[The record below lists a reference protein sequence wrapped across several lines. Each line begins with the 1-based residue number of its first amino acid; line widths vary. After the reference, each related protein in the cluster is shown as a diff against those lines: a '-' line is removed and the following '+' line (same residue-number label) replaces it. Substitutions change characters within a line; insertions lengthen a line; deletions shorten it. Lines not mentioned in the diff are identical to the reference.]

1 MAAASLPPVI
11 AARSRVPVSAVFAAP
26 VFLLFLVLKV
36 YANHPAASDENIYF
50 YMSVRTAFDGLW
62 PYRDYFFA
70 HTPLHILI
78 SVAVFKLVALAGG
91 LLHGSLVAG
100 VAAMTSGTSWE
111 EGGLALTVAKAIP
124 AASAL
129 LAGVGI
135 YASARRA
142 GAVEAVLAAAS
153 FLLADQVLR
162 ASSHFTGIAE
172 AALCTA
178 LGMLA
183 LLAGR
188 DRLCGLAFAAGCL
201 VAMYVAPVGA
211 AVWLVLLAISPRRAR
226 TVALWTAVPLVAVH
240 GFFLLAV
247 GRPYWDGVV
256 LYHLKKPGDVRTFAE
271 TFWPILSHNSHL
283 FFALPTAL
291 VAALL
296 DATGL
301 LGLRT
306 PETVALP
313 APDRLAERSGAGS
326 RSARRRAGRVAEKR
340 ARRAT
345 TCPQPAA
352 TPAHSAATR
361 PAIRAALADLLS
373 LARLRED
380 PRRQLLAVASAAMA
394 ASLVFLSSQN
404 PVFDFYFVMVFVSA
418 AMLAGY
424 AYGVLVRA
432 GWCALRALAR
442 REAAARYVAAF
453 LVLVA
458 CVAGGEVWE
467 RSAGARRI
475 EVDDALAGVRVRHA
489 WRPAPRLGFIDALV
503 RAALWR
509 DEEVLGTRY
518 LAPTE
523 YLWHE
528 SVVFDA
534 PRGVAAYVRAS
545 TPPGATLF
553 GDSYLAPLVALMS
566 ERRLALD
573 EADTNPMRF
582 ASGITPARQLVERM
596 ERQPPLVI
604 LADASIAGQPDFAA
618 WIGRHYEWVR
628 DVEDPA
634 YEDVTIYRRKGT

>member
-1 MAAASLPPVI
+1 MAAASSPPVI

-26 VFLLFLVLKV
+26 VFLLFAALKV

-62 PYRDYFFA
+62 PYRDYFFPHA
-70 HTPLHILI
+70 PLHILI

-91 LLHGSLVAG
+91 LLHGSLAAG
-100 VAAMTSGTSWE
+100 VAAMTSGVSWE
-111 EGGLALTVAKAIP
+111 DGGLALSVAKAIP

-188 DRLCGLAFAAGCL
+188 DHLCGLAFAAGCL

-211 AVWLVLLAISPRRAR
+211 AVWLVLLAISRRRAR

-240 GFFLLAV
+240 GFLLLAV

-256 LYHLKKPGDVRTFAE
+256 LYHLKKPADVRTFAE

-283 FFALPTAL
+283 FFALPIAL

-296 DATGL
+296 DAMGL
-301 LGLRT
+301 LGFRT
-306 PETVALP
+306 PEKAASHPT
-313 APDRLAERSGAGS
+313 DERSRHPAKQPQAAS
-326 RSARRRAGRVAEKR
+326 RSARRRARHAGPGGG
-340 ARRAT
+340 T
-345 TCPQPAA
+345 
-352 TPAHSAATR
+352 SDL
-361 PAIRAALADLLS
+361 RAALADLVS
-373 LARLRED
+373 LTRLRED
-380 PRRQLLAVASAAMA
+380 PRRQLLAVASAAAA

-404 PVFDFYFVMVFVSA
+404 PVFDFYFVMVFVPA

-424 AYGVLVRA
+424 AYGALART
-432 GWCALRALAR
+432 GWLALRALAR
-442 REAAARYVAAF
+442 KQAAARFVIAF
-453 LVLVA
+453 LVLLA

-489 WRPAPRLGFIDALV
+489 WRLAPRLGFIDALV

-528 SVVFDA
+528 SVAFDA
-534 PRGVAAYVRAS
+534 PRDAAAYVRAS

-582 ASGITPARQLVERM
+582 ASGITPARGLVERM
-596 ERQPPLVI
+596 ERQPPLMV

-618 WIGRHYEWVR
+618 WIARHYERVR
-628 DVEDPA
+628 EVEDPA
-634 YEDVTIYRRKGT
+634 YEDVALYRRKGT